1 MDNRRLLLA
10 VLVSWAVVVA
20 WSYLFS
26 PEQSPSEGP
35 GKQDEIAEGPL
46 RSTRGVPADPRA
58 TAVVPNPVS
67 ELELPEIEA
76 LEETVRRIE
85 TPRFVAELS
94 NAGGV
99 LRSFKV
105 KDQVDHSGNPQ
116 ELVWKRDGGV
126 FPFALVDEK
135 GQPLPVEAAYFAIRG
150 DQGEP
155 GREVVEFEYRGN
167 LGWARKRFVFDG
179 AGSFRFEIETDY
191 PGKWGAMLGPGVGNP
206 SAKTLEQAQYWR
218 GGVYR
223 TGEGVERID
232 ARKLKEETRVV
243 GRRVSWVGLDDQYF
257 IAAVFPGT
265 GVAEV
270 VLLPVL
276 LGEGEGRAV
285 ATSLPAEEKLSAEQE
300 DQKRL
305 LSLLLVTEQGRMEG
319 ESYWGAKVYENLRA
333 LPEGLHEAIDYGFFG
348 FLARPLQLGLNYIQR
363 GLVQNY
369 GWAIVLMT
377 VLIKLLLLP
386 LTHQSMKSAQVMQAL
401 NPKVQGIRAR
411 YRLKLKDKQG
421 RPNLEAQRKM
431 QEEVMALYRAEG
443 VNPASGCLPILLQI
457 PVFFAFYQLL
467 ATAIELRNAP
477 WIGWIVDLSEMDPYY
492 VLPIVMFATQFIQ
505 QLRMPMGA
513 DPMQRRLFLLMPFI
527 FFFFFLQFPSGL
539 VLYWLTN
546 NVFSIAQQEA
556 YKLWQKKQAI
566 SS

>member
-10 VLVSWAVVVA
+10 VLLSWAVVVA

-26 PEQSPSEGP
+26 PEQSPSNGP
-35 GKQDEIAEGPL
+35 GKQGEIADGPL
-46 RSTRGVPADPRA
+46 KGNGGVPGDPQA
-58 TAVVPNPVS
+58 TPHVPDPVS
-67 ELELPEIEA
+67 EVELPQVEA
-76 LEETVRRIE
+76 FEEEVRRIE

-94 NAGGV
+94 NAGAV

-126 FPFALVDEK
+126 FPFALVDEG
-135 GQPLPVEAAYFAIRG
+135 GQALPVEGAYFVMRG
-150 DQGEP
+150 GQGEP
-155 GREVVEFEYRGN
+155 GGELVDFEYRGA
-167 LGWARKRFVFDG
+167 LGWARKRFFFDG

-191 PGKWGAMLGPGVGNP
+191 AGRWGVVLGPGVGNP
-206 SAKTLEQAQYWR
+206 SAKNLEQAQYWR

-223 TGEGVERID
+223 TEEGVERID
-232 ARKLKEETRVV
+232 ARKLEDEARVV

-265 GVAEV
+265 GIAEV
-270 VLLPVL
+270 VLSPVM
-276 LGEGEGRAV
+276 LGEAEGRAV
-285 ATSLPAEEKLSAEQE
+285 ATPLPAEEKLSAEQE
-300 DQKRL
+300 DQERL
-305 LSLLLVTEQGRMEG
+305 LSLLLLADRGRVEG

-333 LPEGLHEAIDYGFFG
+333 LPEGFHEAIDYGFFG
-348 FLARPLQLGLNYIQR
+348 FLARPLQLGLNFVHRRI
-363 GLVQNY
+363 VQNY

-386 LTHQSMKSAQVMQAL
+386 LTHQSMRSAQVMQAL

-411 YRLKLKDKQG
+411 YRPKLKDRQG
-421 RPNLEAQRKM
+421 RPDLEAQRKL

-513 DPMQRRLFLLMPFI
+513 DPMQRRLFLFMPFI

-566 SS
+566 SR